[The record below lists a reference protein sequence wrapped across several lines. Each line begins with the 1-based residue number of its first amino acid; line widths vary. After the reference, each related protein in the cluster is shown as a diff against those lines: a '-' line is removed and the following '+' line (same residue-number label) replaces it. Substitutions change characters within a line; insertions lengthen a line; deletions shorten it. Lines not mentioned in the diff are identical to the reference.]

1 MTIALLLLNPF
12 AWSYKT
18 ILMPGVTLVRS
29 TWLSLACGRH
39 TRHAPMLTQSDFR
52 VSEVRGIG
60 ALSLKD
66 IFEKSLSRRAS
77 QYRVDPIW

>member
-1 MTIALLLLNPF
+1 
-12 AWSYKT
+12 
-18 ILMPGVTLVRS
+18 
-29 TWLSLACGRH
+29 
-39 TRHAPMLTQSDFR
+39 MLTQSDFR

-66 IFEKSLSRRAS
+66 IFEQSLSRRAS